1 MEATQMHYGSTESL
15 LRKHSVTAQ
24 QYASSK
30 MLQNMITI
38 GYYEST
44 CKNTQVSYRTCSKR
58 SNGLKVTPET
68 INMHKL
74 KITAT

>member
-1 MEATQMHYGSTESL
+1 MEAKQMHYGSTESL
-15 LRKHSVTAQ
+15 LSKHSVIAQ

-44 CKNTQVSYRTCSKR
+44 CKNTQVTYRTCSKR

>member
-1 MEATQMHYGSTESL
+1 MEAKQMHYGSTESL
-15 LRKHSVTAQ
+15 LRKHSVTTQ

-44 CKNTQVSYRTCSKR
+44 CKITQVSYRTYSKR
-58 SNGLKVTPET
+58 SNGLKDTPET
-68 INMHKL
+68 RNIVKL